1 MGAITAENVEEW
13 KDEYPNLIAFHVH
26 DSQNVKKNLFYT
38 GSCMQHSFG
47 ENCKKYLYEVVDSI
61 ELVKSS
67 NTLKNITMDK
77 SIFLNKIDLNLP
89 KKKIVHLFT
98 EELEDVKSSK
108 DLEKLIPKN
117 LQTKD
122 YQLKLVISGSST
134 DFKMLKKRTEI
145 KKLFDKYKVVFKNE
159 IIKCDRDSDK
169 VTEIVSFNDEFD
181 SMLTNFLKEKEEGLF
196 DFYKTLF

>member
-1 MGAITAENVEEW
+1 
-13 KDEYPNLIAFHVH
+13 
-26 DSQNVKKNLFYT
+26 
-38 GSCMQHSFG
+38 
-47 ENCKKYLYEVVDSI
+47 
-61 ELVKSS
+61 
-67 NTLKNITMDK
+67 MDK

-117 LQTKD
+117 LQTND

-181 SMLTNFLKEKEEGLF
+181 SMLTNFLKEKEEGLL